1 MKPYYEQEANT
12 VRQRKRKYNA
22 TLFLMKNGSLKF
34 KRRVDFPMW
43 HPDHISKVANILREF
58 ADRLDAIHGSN
69 SLRGADKT
77 LYAQNMIMEMNSTVQ
92 RISPKDPRERGA
104 ERLEF
109 GGYGLV
115 DTNGFDAV
123 EARDDLQ
130 EDPLAPRRR

>member
-1 MKPYYEQEANT
+1 MK
-12 VRQRKRKYNA
+12 QRRRKINP

-77 LYAQNMIMEMNSTVQ
+77 LYAQNMIMEMNLTAQ
-92 RISPKDPRERGA
+92 RISPRDPRERGA
-104 ERLEF
+104 ERLEYSD
-109 GGYGLV
+109 YGLI

-123 EARDDLQ
+123 QARDDLQ
-130 EDPLAPRRR
+130 E